1 MALTGMTLARVEGTV
16 ALRAHFGRFPDLS
29 LSGSPPRS
37 GVINLSGLM
46 VRRLG
51 PNYSVRH
58 CLPCLLMDNSH
69 YP

>member
-37 GVINLSGLM
+37 GVIKLVRIDGATTWAELFSPPLS
-46 VRRLG
+46 
-51 PNYSVRH
+51 SVAF
-58 CLPCLLMDNSH
+58 
-69 YP
+69 YG